1 MNRDLEPIRVSPAP
15 LSDTVFLSKRR
26 EGPPRSAA
34 RLILREILRVVRHL
48 DLRNR
53 PPA

>member
-1 MNRDLEPIRVSPAP
+1 MSRDREPIQVSPIP
-15 LSDTVFLSKRR
+15 FSETIFLSKRR
-26 EGPPRSAA
+26 EGPPRSAV